1 MNIDSFSIEGKYYS
15 NEDSLS
21 FKTFANDTAI
31 VVLADGMGG
40 LSFGK
45 EASDLVVN
53 TITEFVSDNV
63 DNLPAKEMLFKS
75 LEYADV
81 AIAQKSIEYHS
92 KMGAAIALAFI
103 TGNQVHYTW
112 LGNVR
117 IYLVKPNY
125 IEQLTTDH
133 VLDVGYGKF
142 LLTRCIKGGGLRE
155 ELPYHNIKANA
166 GDTLVL
172 CTDGLYKQINNSQL
186 IEINSNI
193 EEQFEDDASMI
204 RIDF

>member
-1 MNIDSFSIEGKYYS
+1 MRIDSFSIEGRHYS

-21 FKTFANDTAI
+21 YKTFANDTAI

-45 EASDLVVN
+45 ETSDLVVN
-53 TITEFVSDNV
+53 TITKFVSDNA
-63 DNLPAKEMLFKS
+63 DNLSAKEMLFQS
-75 LEYADV
+75 LEYADA
-81 AIAQKSIEYHS
+81 AITQKSIEYHS
-92 KMGAAIALAFI
+92 KMGTAVAIAFI
-103 TGNQVHYTW
+103 NGNQVHYTW

-117 IYLVKPNY
+117 TYLSTSNRM
-125 IEQLTTDH
+125 ERLTTDH
-133 VLDVGYGKF
+133 VLDAGYGKF

-155 ELPYHNIKANA
+155 ELPYQSIEVNA
-166 GDTLVL
+166 GDTLIL
-172 CTDGLYKQINNSQL
+172 CTDGLYKQMNDNQL
-186 IEINSNI
+186 AKTKSKI